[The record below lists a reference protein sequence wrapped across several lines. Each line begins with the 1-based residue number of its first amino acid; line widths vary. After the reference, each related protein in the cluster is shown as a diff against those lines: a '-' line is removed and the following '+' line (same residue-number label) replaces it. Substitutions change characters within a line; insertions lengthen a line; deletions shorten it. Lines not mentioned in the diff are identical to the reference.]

1 MNINENTQTFLFVSD
16 FNLKMLFFVSN
27 IPGIIENIF
36 VPNFIDFWA
45 VHRPQLHRLLVAREI
60 FKKYDSRCFA
70 LIF

>member
-36 VPNFIDFWA
+36 VPNFIDF
-45 VHRPQLHRLLVAREI
+45 
-60 FKKYDSRCFA
+60 
-70 LIF
+70 